1 MVKYICSVDRGTVI
15 SYDKEVENVSL
26 LNHFY
31 VDYIWYI
38 PEDGEWIYT
47 KKDGSKERRSV
58 TKGTMVIK
66 LYPIDKESDAE
77 YIFVEND
84 EVKNHY
90 NRLLEKGQEEKRNLL
105 LVILNVIVL
114 VNLYS
119 VVVNMDKLLIDQ
131 YGNAI
136 LYKVD
141 TNSIK
146 NVSDNFECRTMYVA
160 QQDGQVITEEEVI
173 DYKLGDIVLILSKYD
188 SISNKWTLK
197 PIVCSDAFAK
207 DDLIRWSKEDNKQ
220 VLTNETI

>member
-31 VDYIWYI
+31 VDYTWYI

-77 YIFVEND
+77 YIFI
-84 EVKNHY
+84 
-90 NRLLEKGQEEKRNLL
+90 

-160 QQDGQVITEEEVI
+160 
-173 DYKLGDIVLILSKYD
+173 
-188 SISNKWTLK
+188 
-197 PIVCSDAFAK
+197 
-207 DDLIRWSKEDNKQ
+207 
-220 VLTNETI
+220 